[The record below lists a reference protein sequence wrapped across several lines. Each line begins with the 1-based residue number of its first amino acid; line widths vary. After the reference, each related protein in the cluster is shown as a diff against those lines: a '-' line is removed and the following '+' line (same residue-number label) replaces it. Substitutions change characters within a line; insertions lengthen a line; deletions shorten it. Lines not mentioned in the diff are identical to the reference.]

1 MSCVNISTLMETDHL
16 SPRERQI
23 MDALLILG
31 EATARGIQDALP
43 DPLANAT
50 VRTMLRILETKGEV
64 QHHEDGRRFVYRPVR
79 SRKSMARTAM
89 KRMVD
94 VFYEGSVTQTVSGLL
109 QLRDTQMSDE
119 EWDELSALLN
129 DARQRQSKK
138 RRSNYL
144 LSFSVRDWLSWWSP
158 FFSVFAYGERLR
170 NICGDFGAE
179 CG

>member
-94 VFYEGSVTQTVSGLL
+94 VFYEDSVTQ
-109 QLRDTQMSDE
+109 
-119 EWDELSALLN
+119 N
-129 DARQRQSKK
+129 RQRAITIARYPDE
-138 RRSNYL
+138 RRGMGRTL
-144 LSFSVRDWLSWWSP
+144 RSF
-158 FFSVFAYGERLR
+158 ERCPPTP
-170 NICGDFGAE
+170 I
-179 CG
+179 